1 MEEEKKNNSEK
12 NNIITSSI
20 NSNIEDIIEEKSDS
34 SDLSHS
40 SRRTKSLGKIT
51 YSKTSKSIKR
61 HFNPY
66 DFTLNLKNSVSTPS
80 LAKTLTG
87 PKASLSDYEIIQ
99 DLGNGSYGKVV
110 LAKSK
115 EDGKKFAIK
124 VIRKD
129 LLNNLDKQYE
139 IHVEKFCL
147 IYLSHP
153 NIIKFNKSFQDRKH
167 LYFVLEYC
175 KNKDLGK
182 LIQKLGSF
190 NYKLAQYYAAEILS
204 AISYMKKKEIYHR
217 DLKPENIGIDEDMH
231 LKILDFATSNMEG
244 KYFDKKYM
252 KFVDVDKDEYNE
264 ALNKIKKEKNLSK
277 NENVEYVNLDGH
289 KIMNLKEKFVGTP
302 EYIAPE
308 VLEYKYDLIG
318 PGVDIWSFGVMLY
331 LFFAGKT
338 PFKGKDNDETFENI
352 KKLNYS
358 WEIKDKYETK
368 IIDIPNDAKDLIQ
381 KILVKDPKQ
390 RIGYGSKD
398 YKEIKEHPFFKGI
411 NFDTLS
417 DEPIPLSKSY
427 SMLESLGYIN
437 NNDIAQEKDDDIYI
451 NVLNKSDN
459 DIFDDR
465 NSIGSMD
472 NAELRING
480 KKLTYD
486 KLNNFLRDSL
496 QKNENKE
503 IQDNKDIKDMII
515 EENVKNINSKNIIS
529 SKSEKHNKIYK
540 NDEVLV
546 EGILYKKSPFVHY
559 NKRYAKLFS
568 KGHLDYYHFPSK
580 MLKGSIIINEN
591 SKINP
596 IDDFRFELI
605 SQNKIY
611 HFKHISERI
620 TDNWV
625 ENINKIIFEKIKMA
639 NKK

>member
-252 KFVDVDKDEYNE
+252 KFVDMDKDEYNK
-264 ALNKIKKEKNLSK
+264 ALNKNKKIKK
-277 NENVEYVNLDGH
+277 
-289 KIMNLKEKFVGTP
+289 
-302 EYIAPE
+302 
-308 VLEYKYDLIG
+308 
-318 PGVDIWSFGVMLY
+318 
-331 LFFAGKT
+331 
-338 PFKGKDNDETFENI
+338 FK
-352 KKLNYS
+352 
-358 WEIKDKYETK
+358 
-368 IIDIPNDAKDLIQ
+368 
-381 KILVKDPKQ
+381 
-390 RIGYGSKD
+390 
-398 YKEIKEHPFFKGI
+398 
-411 NFDTLS
+411 
-417 DEPIPLSKSY
+417 
-427 SMLESLGYIN
+427 
-437 NNDIAQEKDDDIYI
+437 
-451 NVLNKSDN
+451 
-459 DIFDDR
+459 
-465 NSIGSMD
+465 
-472 NAELRING
+472 
-480 KKLTYD
+480 
-486 KLNNFLRDSL
+486 
-496 QKNENKE
+496 
-503 IQDNKDIKDMII
+503 
-515 EENVKNINSKNIIS
+515 
-529 SKSEKHNKIYK
+529 
-540 NDEVLV
+540 
-546 EGILYKKSPFVHY
+546 
-559 NKRYAKLFS
+559 
-568 KGHLDYYHFPSK
+568 
-580 MLKGSIIINEN
+580 
-591 SKINP
+591 
-596 IDDFRFELI
+596 
-605 SQNKIY
+605 
-611 HFKHISERI
+611 
-620 TDNWV
+620 
-625 ENINKIIFEKIKMA
+625 
-639 NKK
+639 

>member
-1 MEEEKKNNSEK
+1 MEEEKKNNSDK

-34 SDLSHS
+34 SYLSHS

-472 NAELRING
+472 NAELRISG

>member
-1 MEEEKKNNSEK
+1 
-12 NNIITSSI
+12 
-20 NSNIEDIIEEKSDS
+20 
-34 SDLSHS
+34 
-40 SRRTKSLGKIT
+40 
-51 YSKTSKSIKR
+51 
-61 HFNPY
+61 
-66 DFTLNLKNSVSTPS
+66 
-80 LAKTLTG
+80 
-87 PKASLSDYEIIQ
+87 
-99 DLGNGSYGKVV
+99 
-110 LAKSK
+110 
-115 EDGKKFAIK
+115 
-124 VIRKD
+124 
-129 LLNNLDKQYE
+129 
-139 IHVEKFCL
+139 
-147 IYLSHP
+147 
-153 NIIKFNKSFQDRKH
+153 
-167 LYFVLEYC
+167 
-175 KNKDLGK
+175 
-182 LIQKLGSF
+182 
-190 NYKLAQYYAAEILS
+190 
-204 AISYMKKKEIYHR
+204 
-217 DLKPENIGIDEDMH
+217 
-231 LKILDFATSNMEG
+231 MEG

-472 NAELRING
+472 NAELRISG